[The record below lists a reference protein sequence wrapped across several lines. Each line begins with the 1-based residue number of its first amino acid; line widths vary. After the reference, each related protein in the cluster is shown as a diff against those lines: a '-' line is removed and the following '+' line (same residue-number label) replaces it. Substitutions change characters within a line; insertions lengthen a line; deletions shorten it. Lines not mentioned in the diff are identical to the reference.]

1 MIPISST
8 SLCSWWL
15 PGVGETLSLDH
26 FSDRDETR
34 LSSRSRL
41 RHLQSLS
48 LGLESRNCSLL
59 GLSLS
64 LEVETSLMCYSMCT
78 FLFPMHTSSCL
89 IWPWLNSLVLKTWK
103 FVAPYLEMNPC
114 ASLSVSLGLDQKSA
128 VSVSVSTSETFRSQ
142 SQSRVSTRQG
152 SGLSLSLN
160 PKNLGLVGCWFIFS
174 ST

>member
-1 MIPISST
+1 MQACPCQIGGHITAAFITISSLKLSPGGCPLFT
-8 SLCSWWL
+8 NALCI

-64 LEVETSLMCYSMCT
+64 LEVETSLMCNPKCT
-78 FLFPMHTSSCL
+78 F
-89 IWPWLNSLVLKTWK
+89 
-103 FVAPYLEMNPC
+103 FVSKAH
-114 ASLSVSLGLDQKSA
+114 
-128 VSVSVSTSETFRSQ
+128 
-142 SQSRVSTRQG
+142 
-152 SGLSLSLN
+152 
-160 PKNLGLVGCWFIFS
+160 
-174 ST
+174 